1 MRKIGKWSDQFGTEI
16 ALRQGIFV
24 QGYSRVTKEVWVWI
38 CQMGGSAGQVLWFDG
53 VSRGGTNGE
62 STWRE
67 GRELI
72 TLGIDTCEARGSVAV
87 RKDGMLV
94 SVQKH
99 ESAEDYSSWLL
110 PAVESGMVSAGAR
123 LRDIQLLA
131 VACGPGS
138 FTGVRVGLTAV
149 KAWAELFGI
158 KVVGVSRLEVMA
170 RQVEDA
176 PGFVAASFDAQRGQV
191 FGGLYWREGKFGWNI
206 VEEEMVIAPAGFVD
220 WVEEQ
225 VNAESVQWI
234 SLDPK
239 LFADLPG
246 WGGRAAIGER
256 MILST
261 DALAAG
267 VAELGEERARE
278 GKFTDPLVLDANY
291 VRRSDAEIFWKDPA
305 SHGK

>member
-1 MRKIGKWSDQFGTEI
+1 
-16 ALRQGIFV
+16 
-24 QGYSRVTKEVWVWI
+24 
-38 CQMGGSAGQVLWFDG
+38 
-53 VSRGGTNGE
+53 
-62 STWRE
+62 
-67 GRELI
+67 LI

-87 RKDGMLV
+87 RRDGRLA

-110 PAVESGMVSAGAR
+110 PAVERGLRSAGVTR
-123 LRDIQLLA
+123 REVGLLA
-131 VACGPGS
+131 VASGPGS

-170 RQVEDA
+170 RQVADA

-191 FGGLYWREGKFGWNI
+191 FGGLYMREKKRGWNLI
-206 VEEEMVIAPAGFVD
+206 EEEMVVAPSEFVD
-220 WVEEQ
+220 WVAQ
-225 VNAESVQWI
+225 HSAGESVQWI
-234 SLDPK
+234 TLDPV
-239 LFADLPG
+239 LFRDVPG
-246 WGGRAAIGER
+246 WNERSVRGER
-256 MILST
+256 VI
-261 DALAAG
+261 LAADG
-267 VAELGEERARE
+267 LAADVAELGEERARE